1 MRATKYNA
9 SGNDFII
16 FHDQQKEQRSALAK
30 RLCARH
36 TGVGADGLV
45 VLIPHGEYD
54 FEWEFYNSD
63 GSNASMCGNA
73 SRAVAHYACE
83 KGISK
88 EGKAEFL
95 TGAGIIE
102 AEVNGEYVTSSMVT
116 PKIIDKEIIEDGE
129 SWWLIDSGVP
139 HLVVFRKDIEEFD
152 LTKARALREKYNA
165 NVNIV
170 KIVDRKNM
178 LVRTYERGVEDETLA
193 CGTGMVAAFVRA
205 FEEQKVES
213 KVCILPKSNEEID
226 VSIEAGVY
234 KLGGR
239 VSKVF
244 VAEIYI

>member
-16 FHDQQKEQRSALAK
+16 FHDQDKKNRCELAK
-30 RLCARH
+30 RLCDRH
-36 TGVGADGLV
+36 AGVGADGMV
-45 VLIPHGEYD
+45 VLVPHKEYD

-63 GSNASMCGNA
+63 GSSALMCGNA
-73 SRAVAHYACE
+73 SRAVAHYANE

-95 TGAGIIE
+95 TGAGVIR
-102 AEVNGEYVTSSMVT
+102 AEVNGEYVISSMVT
-116 PKIIDKEIIEDGE
+116 PKIIQKDIDEDGE
-129 SWWLIDSGVP
+129 SWWLIDTGVP
-139 HLVVFRKDIEEFD
+139 HLVVIREHIDNFN
-152 LTKARALREKYNA
+152 LVQARALREKYNA

-170 KIVDRKNM
+170 KIVDKKNM

-205 FEEQKVES
+205 FEEDMVEKS
-213 KVCILPKSNEEID
+213 VRILPKSNEEID
-226 VSIEAGVY
+226 VFFGDGVY

-239 VSKVF
+239 ISKVF